1 MIGENTETMLLIGQL
16 FKHLKEEKMKTL
28 DKIAQANITPKQALD
43 LLKAG
48 NVRFVEN
55 LRINRNL
62 LQMVNDT
69 SNGQWPMAAIVSCMD
84 SRTSAELIF
93 DQGLGDIFSI
103 RLAGNVISENVLGS
117 LEYAC
122 KVAGSK
128 FIVVLG
134 HSKCGAIKG
143 ACDAVELGN
152 LTALLGK
159 ITPAVYAEKTVK
171 EDRNSHNPE
180 FVEAVSRI
188 HVERSVQAI
197 MDQSV
202 ILRDMI
208 LKGEIGIIGAS
219 YDVETGVVAFMDHTL
234 ILEGITENATALAV

>member
-1 MIGENTETMLLIGQL
+1 
-16 FKHLKEEKMKTL
+16 MKTL
-28 DKIAQANITPKQALD
+28 NKVSQANITPTKALE

-48 NVRFVEN
+48 NSRFVDN
-55 LRINRNL
+55 LRFNRNL

-69 SNGQWPMAAIVSCMD
+69 SDGQWPMAAIVSCMD
-84 SRTSAELIF
+84 SRTSAELVF

-103 RLAGNVISENVLGS
+103 RLAGGVISDNVLGS

-134 HSKCGAIKG
+134 HTKCGAIKG
-143 ACDAVELGN
+143 ACDAIEMGN
-152 LTALLGK
+152 LTGLLNK
-159 ITPAVYAEKTVK
+159 IAPAVFAEKTVK
-171 EDRNSHNPE
+171 NDRNSHNST
-180 FVEAVSRI
+180 FVEAVNNI

-197 MDQSV
+197 MEQSN

-208 LKGEIGIIGAS
+208 QKGEVGIIGAV
-219 YDVETGVVAFMDHTL
+219 YDVETGIVTFKEHTL
-234 ILEGITENATALAV
+234 ILESNRHAEQAAAVAV

>member
-1 MIGENTETMLLIGQL
+1 M
-16 FKHLKEEKMKTL
+16 KEFISERIKNNNIMKTL
-28 DKIAQANITPKQALD
+28 NKISQANITPRQALE

-48 NVRFVEN
+48 NTRFVDN

-62 LQMVNDT
+62 LQQVNET
-69 SNGQWPMAAIVSCMD
+69 SDGQWPMAAIVSCMD

-103 RLAGNVISENVLGS
+103 RLAGAVISDNVLGS

-134 HSKCGAIKG
+134 HTKCGAIKG
-143 ACDAVELGN
+143 ACDHVELGN
-152 LTALLGK
+152 LTGLLNK
-159 ITPAVYAEKTVK
+159 ITPAVYAEKTIR
-171 EDRNSHNPE
+171 ENRNSSNTA
-180 FVEAVSRI
+180 FVDAVTRL
-188 HVERSVQAI
+188 HTERSVQAV
-197 MDQSV
+197 MEQSG

-208 LKGEIGIIGAS
+208 LKGEVGIIGAV
-219 YDVETGVVAFMDHTL
+219 YDVETGVVTFLEDTL
-234 ILEGITENATALAV
+234 VLGTDSLKEKSLVVEG

>member
-1 MIGENTETMLLIGQL
+1 
-16 FKHLKEEKMKTL
+16 MKTL
-28 DKIAQANITPKQALD
+28 NKASQASITPKKALE
-43 LLKAG
+43 LLQAG
-48 NVRFVEN
+48 NTRFVEN
-55 LRINRNL
+55 LRLNRNL

-69 SNGQWPMAAIVSCMD
+69 SDGQWPMAAIVSCMD

-103 RLAGNVISENVLGS
+103 RLAGAVISDNVLGS

-134 HSKCGAIKG
+134 HTKCGAIKG
-143 ACDAVELGN
+143 ACDAIELGN
-152 LTALLGK
+152 LTGLLNK
-159 ITPAVYAEKTVK
+159 ISPAVFAEKTIK
-171 EDRNSHNPE
+171 EERNSHNPD
-180 FVEAVSRI
+180 FVEAVNNI

-197 MDQSV
+197 IQQSN

-208 LKGEIGIIGAS
+208 QKGEIGIIGAI
-219 YDVETGVVAFMDHTL
+219 YDVETGVVTFMEHTL
-234 ILEGITENATALAV
+234 NLENNKTQEVTAVAV

>member
-1 MIGENTETMLLIGQL
+1 
-16 FKHLKEEKMKTL
+16 MKTL
-28 DKIAQANITPKQALD
+28 NKEQQSKITPPQALE

-48 NVRFVEN
+48 NTRFVDN

-62 LQMVNDT
+62 LQMMNDT
-69 SNGQWPMAAIVSCMD
+69 SDGQWPFAAIVSCMD

-103 RLAGNVISENVLGS
+103 RLAGAVISDNVLGS

-134 HSKCGAIKG
+134 HTKCGAIKG
-143 ACDAVELGN
+143 ACDAVEMGN
-152 LTALLGK
+152 LTGLLNK
-159 ITPAVYAEKTVK
+159 ITPSVFAEKSVK
-171 EDRNSHNPE
+171 ENRTSGNSE
-180 FVEAVSRI
+180 FVEAVTNL
-188 HVERSVQAI
+188 HVEKSVQAI
-197 MDQSV
+197 MEQSK

-208 LKGEIGIIGAS
+208 LNAEVGIIGGV
-219 YDVETGVVAFMDHTL
+219 YDVETGLVTFMEHTMILGADKDIAVA
-234 ILEGITENATALAV
+234 V

>member
-1 MIGENTETMLLIGQL
+1 
-16 FKHLKEEKMKTL
+16 MKTL
-28 DKIAQANITPKQALD
+28 NKEAQANITPQQALE

-48 NVRFVEN
+48 NLRFVEN
-55 LRINRNL
+55 LGINRNL
-62 LQMVNDT
+62 LQMMNDT

-134 HSKCGAIKG
+134 HTKCGAIKG
-143 ACDAVELGN
+143 ACDHVELGN

-159 ITPAVYAEKTVK
+159 ITPAVFAVK
-171 EDRNSHNPE
+171 NVPGERNSHNHE
-180 FVEAVSRI
+180 FVEAVSRL

-197 MDQSV
+197 MEQSL

-219 YDVETGVVAFMDHTL
+219 YDVETGLVSFMDHTL
-234 ILEGITENATALAV
+234 ILEGKYEQEAVAV